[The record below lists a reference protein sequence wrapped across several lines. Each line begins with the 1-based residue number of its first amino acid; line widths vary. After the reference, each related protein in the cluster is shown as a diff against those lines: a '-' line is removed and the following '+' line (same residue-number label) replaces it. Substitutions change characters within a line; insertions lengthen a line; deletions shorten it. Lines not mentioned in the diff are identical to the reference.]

1 MTPARSNTRALP
13 RDTRRAIRYKR
24 QAMDRHARRHL
35 GLVATAAWALLHAA
49 CTPLVGSAPTLD
61 VTDGMVPKDAVD
73 VAPPDVGIAD
83 VAPPDVAPD
92 AACPRPDAGLAP
104 GAPDPAYRGGRFD
117 AQGGYFQVRGAAL
130 DARGRV
136 YVYGSAPNC
145 ADAQSRDDLTVVRHR
160 EDGSLD
166 HGFGVGGRA
175 CWDGPLPG
183 AQTDEFMG
191 ATVDA
196 RGRLYLVGYTSPG
209 GPADTVAAR
218 LDEGGRLDP
227 TFNGGRVLLLRPATP
242 GLPPSTSARN
252 VIADDRGAYVAGENG
267 TYGWAVRLADDAS
280 VDESF
285 ARSPAALD
293 LSVQGWF
300 AFTRAGD
307 ALLLAGLRR
316 TDGALVVR
324 RVGLDGAVDAAFGEG
339 GYAVA
344 PQLASPRPVAVSAR
358 PGGDVTVAAASG
370 STDVN
375 ATRAT
380 AVRFTAAGALARDFA
395 AGGVYT
401 SRSNL
406 QPDYEAHVLA
416 AECGGSLLLG
426 GTHRA
431 TATTSYGAVE
441 RLDARGALDP
451 RFGTAGAVYGTVPT
465 EGIAAVLVH
474 PGTGWIYVVTRD
486 GNNDHYSVQRYAP

>member
-1 MTPARSNTRALP
+1 
-13 RDTRRAIRYKR
+13 
-24 QAMDRHARRHL
+24 MDRLARRHP
-35 GLVATAAWALLHAA
+35 GLAATAVWALLHAA

-61 VTDGMVPKDAVD
+61 ISDGTAPQD
-73 VAPPDVGIAD
+73 VAD

-104 GAPDPAYRGGRFD
+104 GAPDPTYRGGRFPTP
-117 AQGGYFQVRGAAL
+117 GGYFQVRGAAL

-136 YVYGSAPNC
+136 YVYGAVPNC
-145 ADAQSRDDLTVVRHR
+145 VDARSNLDLTVVRHR
-160 EDGSLD
+160 EDGALD
-166 HGFGVGGRA
+166 EGFGEGGRA
-175 CWDGPLPG
+175 CWDGPLPD
-183 AQTDEFMG
+183 AQLDEAMA

-196 RGRLYLVGYTSPG
+196 RGRLYLVGYSSPG
-209 GPADTVAAR
+209 GPADTIVAR
-218 LDEGGRLDP
+218 LDEGGRFDP
-227 TFNGGRVLLLRPATP
+227 TFNGGRVLLLRPAPP
-242 GLPPSTSARN
+242 GLPLSTSARGI
-252 VIADDRGAYVAGENG
+252 VADDRGAYVAGYNG
-267 TYGWAVRLADDAS
+267 TYGWAVRLADDGSA
-280 VDESF
+280 DEAF

-293 LSVQGWF
+293 VSVQGWF

-307 ALLLAGLRR
+307 ALLLAGVRR

-344 PQLASPRPVAVSAR
+344 PPLASPRPLAVSAR

-370 STDVN
+370 SADVN
-375 ATRAT
+375 AMRAT
-380 AVRFTAAGALARDFA
+380 AVRFTAAGAVARGFA

-401 SRSNL
+401 SSSYL

-416 AECGGSLLLG
+416 AECGASLLLG
-426 GTHRA
+426 GTRHA
-431 TATTSYGAVE
+431 TATMTYGAVE
-441 RLDARGALDP
+441 RLDARGAPDP

-474 PGTGWIYVVTRD
+474 PATGWIYVVTRD